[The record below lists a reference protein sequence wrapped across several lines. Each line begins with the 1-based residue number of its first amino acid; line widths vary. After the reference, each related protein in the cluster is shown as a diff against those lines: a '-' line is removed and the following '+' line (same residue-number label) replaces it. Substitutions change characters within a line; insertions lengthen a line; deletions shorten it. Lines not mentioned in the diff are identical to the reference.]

1 MSASVLRNPLR
12 TALRR
17 SAARPAQFRQTFNR
31 QFSTPPPPPAPA
43 AKSNTALY
51 LTLGAVAA
59 GGLGYYFLSDS
70 SAAKEAGTSVK
81 SGVQAAKVK
90 ANFVPTKED
99 YIKVS
104 RSLSI
109 LQCNSLLMM

>member
-1 MSASVLRNPLR
+1 MSVSVIRNPLR

-17 SAARPAQFRQTFNR
+17 TAARPVQFRQSFNR
-31 QFSTPPPPPAPA
+31 NFSTPPPTPA

-51 LTLGAVAA
+51 LGLGAVAV
-59 GGLGYYFLSDS
+59 GGLGYFFLSDS

-81 SGVQAAKVK
+81 SGVQVAKVK

-104 RSLSI
+104 DTFIYSERDWWLI
-109 LQCNSLLMM
+109 L